1 MKVFYNFDNFCQ
13 LLPISRFIHRA
24 KRFDKADALTDGC
37 VRNWGKQ
44 YLYDFD

>member
-13 LLPISRFIHRA
+13 LLPISRFINRA
-24 KRFDKADALTDGC
+24 KRFEKADALTDGC

-44 YLYDFD
+44 YLNDVD